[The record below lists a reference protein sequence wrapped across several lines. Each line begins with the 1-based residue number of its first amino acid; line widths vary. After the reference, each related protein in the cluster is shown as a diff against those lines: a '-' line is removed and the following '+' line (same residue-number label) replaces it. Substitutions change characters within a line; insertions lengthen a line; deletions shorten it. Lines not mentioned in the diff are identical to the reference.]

1 VVDEVRNLATG
12 AIFARKTINC
22 PNEEEST
29 SFLTE
34 IEIMKKLAHP
44 HIVQFI
50 DNYTLAKSVSILMIP
65 VANIDLGCYMS
76 KHQSLEPIP
85 MHSVI
90 QWFGCLVSSVEYLHG
105 KSIKHQDIK
114 PSNILIKGRTILL
127 SDFGISKV
135 FEGTDSTTSTSG
147 DVTWKYS
154 SPETAQSGLRGRK
167 ADIFSL
173 GCVFLEMFSFL
184 IYQGH
189 RDFNHFKKHHFS
201 GNRTYQE
208 NLPMVKVWIES
219 LRRDPDVEQNQ
230 LLRQLL
236 DSWAPMLE
244 QSSKNRPSAGDLSAT
259 LPPGKCCLP
268 ATDNVLN
275 SQSAVNETQTVLLVG
290 NQPITLHNPPHSSP
304 LDDQNP
310 TAKKLASQAGPV
322 SNTSSQSSRYKMPD
336 RPRTLKLYGKAM
348 TNRTSWSR
356 CFALFSIF
364 ITFMTI
370 LLIPSSDPATF
381 EPQIPISS
389 ILTQTHHHPLPESF
403 IAAGDLVIG
412 TYFSTQVREVDWL
425 IAGDLEEANARSDT
439 LLGVPTYL
447 DGYDGPM

>member
-1 VVDEVRNLATG
+1 VDEVRNLATG

-50 DNYTLAKSVSILMIP
+50 DTYTLSKSVSILMSP
-65 VANIDLGCYMS
+65 VANFDLGCYMS
-76 KHQSLEPIP
+76 KQQSLEPIP

-114 PSNILIKGRTILL
+114 PSNILIKGRTIFL

-154 SPETAQSGLRGRK
+154 SPETAQYGLRGRK

-189 RDFNHFKKHHFS
+189 RDFKHFKKHHFS
-201 GNRTYQE
+201 GNGTYQE

-219 LRRDPDVEQNQ
+219 LRRDPDVEENP

-268 ATDNVLN
+268 ASDNVLN
-275 SQSAVNETQTVLLVG
+275 SQSALNETQTVPLVG
-290 NQPITLHNPPHSSP
+290 NQPITQQNLPHRVASKFWAGRAFCSDLTGSQCSKQAPLGKPASSP
-304 LDDQNP
+304 SVFGHPKVRN
-310 TAKKLASQAGPV
+310 
-322 SNTSSQSSRYKMPD
+322 
-336 RPRTLKLYGKAM
+336 KAM

-364 ITFMTI
+364 VTFMSI
-370 LLIPSSDPATF
+370 LLMPSSDPATF
-381 EPQIPISS
+381 EPQMPIPS
-389 ILTQTHHHPLPESF
+389 ILTQTHHHPLPESH

-412 TYFSTQVREVDWL
+412 TNLWAPWGGGDWRV
-425 IAGDLEEANARSDT
+425 ERVEANARSDT
-439 LLGVPTYL
+439 PLGVLTEL